1 MVVSFEQSS
10 DFHVNFLKAQFSS
23 SSPTKI
29 PGLEV
34 LPLGIAI
41 FAIDLTSTKHSRC
54 CVEDVDC
61 AVQALRDGTL
71 PGLAT
76 STSECIVA
84 LWGRSTGAVAALQYA
99 AQDPSVAA
107 LVCDSAYSDLT
118 KGLLVPEMF
127 STPLSNF
134 CQLLSQTTANQHLSA
149 APLRPVEVVK
159 ACFVPAFFLHGAED
173 DLVPCEAARELRN
186 NYGGEAQVMI
196 IPKSSHHSLR
206 PSSALARAALFLA
219 RAFNLKNQAV
229 LQLDEYLTRLAAPK
243 ENQISQ
249 RQQKA
254 EDWLRSD
261 EVFKRHCGLFQ
272 MALNGCPAYRDVAFR
287 RSLAC
292 GQKSHGQEVQGVHYA
307 IRLKLPNRE
316 GEVCIA
322 WASESGKKDSNDD
335 GVLGMLGMV
344 HFMIVSCTSLSIT
357 RVVIRRDIH
366 NHRVAVQDLIMKEPV
381 LWGNGTRY
389 EMSYVPACCGCYC
402 SLLVWHNVANL
413 MCNYA

>member
-1 MVVSFEQSS
+1 MSKFER
-10 DFHVNFLKAQFSS
+10 
-23 SSPTKI
+23 KI
-29 PGLEV
+29 QLFISLEPGLEV

-71 PGLAT
+71 PGLAA
-76 STSECIVA
+76 STSECCVA

-118 KGLLVPEMF
+118 SGLLVPEMF
-127 STPLSNF
+127 SAPLSNF
-134 CQLLSQTTANQHLSA
+134 CQLLSQTNQHVAA

-186 NYGGEAQVMI
+186 HYGGEAQVMI

-206 PSSALARAALFLA
+206 PSGALARAALFLA

-243 ENQISQ
+243 ENQILNQ

-261 EVFKRHCGLFQ
+261 EVFKRHYGLFQ
-272 MALNGCPAYRDVAFR
+272 MALNACPAYRDGPAFH
-287 RSLAC
+287 RSRAY
-292 GQKSHGQEVQGVHYA
+292 GQKSHGQGMVEGVHYA

-316 GEVCIA
+316 CEVCIA
-322 WASESGKKDSNDD
+322 WASESGKKDSNDRKD
-335 GVLGMLGMV
+335 AVLGILGMV
-344 HFMIVSCTSLSIT
+344 HFMVVSCTSLSIT

-366 NHRVAVQDLIMKEPV
+366 NHRVAVQDLIMKEPL

-389 EMSYVPACCGCYC
+389 EMSHVPVCC
-402 SLLVWHNVANL
+402 
-413 MCNYA
+413 